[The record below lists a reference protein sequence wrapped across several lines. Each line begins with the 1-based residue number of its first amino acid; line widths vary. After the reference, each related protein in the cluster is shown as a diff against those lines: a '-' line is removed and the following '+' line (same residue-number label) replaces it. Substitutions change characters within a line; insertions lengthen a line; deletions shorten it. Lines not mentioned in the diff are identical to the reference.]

1 MKLFGINPVVE
12 RLRANPHSIRKIHV
26 QEGFSEAGYIYQK
39 AKKWGIPVICL
50 PRGQMIKFGRNL
62 NTQGIIVEVDEF
74 IYTPYSDL
82 LDLAKT
88 KRLTLVFL
96 DELNDPQNLGAI
108 LRSLGC
114 FGSFAVVI
122 PTHDSVSITESVLR
136 VASGG
141 ENYVPVA
148 KVPNISQAIIKAK
161 DADFTIA
168 GTLAS
173 GGQSLDDI
181 EFSFPLG
188 LVMGSE
194 QKGIRDVV
202 RKHLDVAI
210 TIPVALERLSFNVA
224 HATSIVCYE
233 IAKQKKKKR

>member
-1 MKLFGINPVVE
+1 MKLYGINPVVE
-12 RLRANPHSIRKIHV
+12 RLRANPQSIRKIHI

-50 PRGQMIKFGRNL
+50 NRAKMIKIGRDW
-62 NTQGIIVEVDEF
+62 NTQGIIVEVDDF
-74 IYTPYSDL
+74 AYTPYDDL
-82 LDLAKT
+82 LDLAKA

-96 DELNDPQNLGAI
+96 DGLNDPQNFGGI

-122 PTHDSVSITESVLR
+122 PTHDSVSVTDSVLR

-141 ENYVPVA
+141 ENYVPIA
-148 KVPNISQAIIKAK
+148 KVSNISQAIIKAK
-161 DADFTIA
+161 DIDFTIA
-168 GTLAS
+168 GTLAQ
-173 GGQSLDDI
+173 GGQPL
-181 EFSFPLG
+181 EETQFNFPLG
-188 LVMGSE
+188 LVVGSE

-202 RKHLDVAI
+202 RKHLDIAI
-210 TIPVALERLSFNVA
+210 TIPMALDRMSFNVA

-233 IAKQKKKKR
+233 IIKQKKKGR